1 MEDLKGSGHIC
12 PSSLPSS
19 GCCLRAST
27 SPEQRGQLLIPDKR
41 LAFGAA
47 REERGMG
54 GLWRVGVC
62 VCVGGG
68 AVFGAG
74 EETGGFWQP
83 GHH

>member
-54 GLWRVGVC
+54 GRGEWGG
-62 VCVGGG
+62 VGGG
-68 AVFGAG
+68 GR
-74 EETGGFWQP
+74 GGSLRS
-83 GHH
+83 G